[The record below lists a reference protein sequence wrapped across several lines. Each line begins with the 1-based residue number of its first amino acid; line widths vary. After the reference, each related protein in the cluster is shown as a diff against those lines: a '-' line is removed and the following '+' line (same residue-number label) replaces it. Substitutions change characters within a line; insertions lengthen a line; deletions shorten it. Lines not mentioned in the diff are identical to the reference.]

1 MFTQPVNSN
10 MSDFIIKKLPH
21 DLSYHARLAFIGKY
35 LRLVVARNRET
46 ACQQQQERK
55 SRINE
60 LESLASA
67 WVGKLDEQ
75 EQGAKKRGRKL
86 LDSGAQAR
94 FYHAVCEA
102 HLGKIVMLDMKADC
116 SATALMSRRCV
127 WPS

>member
-75 EQGAKKRGRKL
+75 EQGAKKEAESSWTAVPRRVFITPF
-86 LDSGAQAR
+86 AR
-94 FYHAVCEA
+94 PIWARLSCW
-102 HLGKIVMLDMKADC
+102 I
-116 SATALMSRRCV
+116 
-127 WPS
+127 